1 METLCETSGFLKLF
15 ALPEASVA
23 ALGPGARSNKG
34 LAHGPG
40 VGLEAAFCLLFKRKT
55 FFDLTFLSNF
65 TDQ

>member
-23 ALGPGARSNKG
+23 ALGPGARSKKG

-40 VGLEAAFCLLFKRKT
+40 VGLEAAFCLLFKRKP
-55 FFDLTFLSNF
+55 FFD
-65 TDQ
+65 